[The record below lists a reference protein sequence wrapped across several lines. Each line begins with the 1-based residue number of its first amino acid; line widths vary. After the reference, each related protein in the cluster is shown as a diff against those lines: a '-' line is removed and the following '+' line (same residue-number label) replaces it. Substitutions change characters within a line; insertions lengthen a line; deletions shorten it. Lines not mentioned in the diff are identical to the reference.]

1 MGERRSRGG
10 TGRQVLLGTAHG
22 SSDVERLPDKS
33 WMEEP
38 VGAARAAE
46 SIDGEQEGDGTR
58 VSMSRDGSSVPGS
71 PPGAGG
77 IWGIGLCRTRRRV
90 EGALWV
96 VALVCAGYCAVMYGR
111 AQSLMHTP
119 LPAAPIAGVA
129 VPRPADVR
137 GAGPEP
143 GTLIAHLDIPKIGL
157 SVPVL
162 EDDEAQSLTRGVGHI
177 RETAMPGGLGTVGLA
192 GHRDT
197 FLRPLSRIAPKM
209 EIRLTDA
216 SGVYRYVVDSTEI
229 VMPEEVRVL
238 DIVDVPSLVIV
249 TCYPFHYIG
258 AAPKRFIV
266 HAHLVS
272 VVPG

>member
-1 MGERRSRGG
+1 
-10 TGRQVLLGTAHG
+10 
-22 SSDVERLPDKS
+22 
-33 WMEEP
+33 
-38 VGAARAAE
+38 
-46 SIDGEQEGDGTR
+46 
-58 VSMSRDGSSVPGS
+58 
-71 PPGAGG
+71 
-77 IWGIGLCRTRRRV
+77 
-90 EGALWV
+90 
-96 VALVCAGYCAVMYGR
+96 
-111 AQSLMHTP
+111 
-119 LPAAPIAGVA
+119 
-129 VPRPADVR
+129 
-137 GAGPEP
+137 
-143 GTLIAHLDIPKIGL
+143 LIARLEIPGIHL

-197 FLRPLSRIAPKM
+197 FLRPLSRIAPRM
-209 EIRLTDA
+209 EIRLTNA
-216 SGVYRYVVDSTEI
+216 SGVYRYVVDSTEV

-238 DIVDVPSLVIV
+238 DIVDEPSLVIV

>member
-1 MGERRSRGG
+1 M
-10 TGRQVLLGTAHG
+10 
-22 SSDVERLPDKS
+22 
-33 WMEEP
+33 
-38 VGAARAAE
+38 
-46 SIDGEQEGDGTR
+46 
-58 VSMSRDGSSVPGS
+58 
-71 PPGAGG
+71 
-77 IWGIGLCRTRRRV
+77 RRRV
-90 EGALWV
+90 EGLLWV
-96 VALVCAGYCAVMYGR
+96 VALGCAGYCAVMYGR
-111 AQSLMHTP
+111 AQSLMHAP
-119 LPAAPIAGVA
+119 VPIAGAPAAQVGA
-129 VPRPADVR
+129 VGARAGD
-137 GAGPEP
+137 GAGAGAGSAEPAP
-143 GTLIAHLDIPKIGL
+143 GTLIARLEIPGIHL

-197 FLRPLSRIAPKM
+197 FLRPLSRIAPRM
-209 EIRLTDA
+209 EIRLTNA
-216 SGVYRYVVDSTEI
+216 SGVYRYVVDSTEV

-238 DIVDVPSLVIV
+238 DIVDEPSLVIV